1 MSEQSS
7 ASQQQAFAQTVQY
20 ILEAVMFENW
30 LRFYFITEKPQEKAA
45 EDGEEKLYI
54 AVPEQGM
61 KRITELYAHLLP
73 LAESLNGKEITFEV
87 SRSAVC
93 TYVVTEV
100 DGKRVPRNM
109 SDMVFDSATFQT
121 EVQLFNTWVQA
132 HEEQLDK
139 GFLDFGAWRKLYAE
153 WRSSDQV
160 KEWAVRLN
168 AAGLHADVE
177 NTETVQ

>member
-1 MSEQSS
+1 MSQ
-7 ASQQQAFAQTVQY
+7 ALSQPKAFAQAVQY

-30 LRFYFITEKPQEKAA
+30 MRFYFITEKPGSDN
-45 EDGEEKLYI
+45 EDKLFI

-61 KRITELYAHLLP
+61 QRMEELYPHLLP
-73 LAESLNGKEITFEV
+73 LAQALNGKEIDFET

-121 EVQLFNTWVQA
+121 ELQLFNTWVQA
-132 HEEQLDK
+132 HEEQLDQN
-139 GFLDFGAWRKLYAE
+139 FMEFGQWRKLFAE
-153 WRSSDQV
+153 WRSSEQV
-160 KEWAVRLN
+160 KDWAAKMN
-168 AAGLHADVE
+168 AAGLQGSAADSDADKG
-177 NTETVQ
+177 TVQ